1 MHQSFVDEAHHAQQ
15 ADACRAERQR
25 QAYARRALERSHRRE
40 TVRREG
46 LGNVHGLDHQQ
57 VVEKG
62 DDGVHQRKKHDQ
74 IPPLGK
80 GRRENEELGEET
92 GKRGDAAQREQGQR
106 QHQCQARVRTV
117 KPAVGVAVGPAA
129 RMLLDG
135 ADNGKDGYVGR
146 HVHGHIEHQR
156 GHALRRACEHAQKDI
171 TGLRDAA
178 EGHETLHVALQD
190 GHQVGHGDAGHGK
203 QGHGERPVF
212 FHQREHLAQDD
223 GQGHGGG
230 SLGNDTEIGRHA
242 GRRALV
248 DVGRPQMERHEAHLE
263 AHPGEEEHQGELLQR
278 AALEHGRKVGKIER
292 AGSAVDERQAVEQQ
306 GGREHRAQDKLGS
319 GFRTVVAVFVEGHE
333 AGHGDAGHFQSDV
346 EYQEMPGGHHE
357 EHAQQGGERQH
368 VELALFIVRVF
379 PSQPF
384 AALEEDKQ
392 RAGRKD
398 GLDDGRER
406 GVDVHA
412 AEECAGVG
420 RKVQSYLE
428 CHQHANDR
436 MKPTLAMAAHEK
448 VGQEGH
454 QQNQHQRQLGMQGQY
469 SR

>member
-1 MHQSFVDEAHHAQQ
+1 MAAQG
-15 ADACRAERQR
+15 
-25 QAYARRALERSHRRE
+25 SHRRKA
-40 TVRREG
+40 VRREG
-46 LGNVHGLDHQQ
+46 PGDVHGLDHQQ

-62 DDGVHQRKKHDQ
+62 DDGVHQRQEHDQ
-74 IPPLGK
+74 PPPLGK
-80 GRRENEELGEET
+80 GRREDEELREET

-106 QHQCQARVRTV
+106 QHQRQAGVRAV
-117 KPAVGVAVGPAA
+117 KPAVGVAAGPAA
-129 RMLLDG
+129 RVLLDG
-135 ADNGKDGYVGR
+135 ADNGKDGHVGR
-146 HVHGHIEHQR
+146 HIHGHIKHQR
-156 GHALRRACEHAQKDI
+156 GHALRRAREHAQKDI

-190 GHQVGHGDAGHGK
+190 GHQVGHGDADDGK

-212 FHQREHLAQDD
+212 PHQREHLAQDD
-223 GQGHGGG
+223 GQGHGSG
-230 SLGNDTEIGRHA
+230 SLGNDTEVGRHA
-242 GRRALV
+242 GRRPLV
-248 DVGRPQMERHEAHLE
+248 DIGRPQVEGHEAHLE
-263 AHPGEEEHQGELLQR
+263 AHPGQEEHQGKLLQR
-278 AALEHGRKVGKIER
+278 AALKHGRKVGKIER

-306 GGREHRAQDKLGS
+306 GGREHRAQDELGA
-319 GFRTVVAVFVEGHE
+319 GFRAVVAVLVEGHE
-333 AGHGDAGHFQSDV
+333 AGHGDAGHFQPDV

-368 VELALFIVRVF
+368 VELALFIMRVF
-379 PSQPF
+379 PPQPF

-412 AEECAGVG
+412 AEERPGVG

-428 CHQHANDR
+428 CRQHANER
-436 MKPTLAMAAHEK
+436 MEPTPAQRPGEK

-454 QQNQHQRQLGMQGQY
+454 QQDQHQRQLGMQRQY